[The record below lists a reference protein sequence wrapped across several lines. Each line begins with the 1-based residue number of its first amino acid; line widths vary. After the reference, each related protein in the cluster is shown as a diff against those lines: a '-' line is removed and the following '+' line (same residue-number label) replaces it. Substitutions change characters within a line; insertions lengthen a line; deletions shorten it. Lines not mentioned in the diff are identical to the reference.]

1 MTDKVLFVHNHALRT
16 RQKQQMKYT
25 EKGGAVAMFIISLV
39 DWSELSGTWD
49 EARGRK
55 VDSLTRY
62 VTRRIR

>member
-49 EARGRK
+49 EARGRN
-55 VDSLTRY
+55 V
-62 VTRRIR
+62 